1 MVSLQL
7 NIVRYNPLK
16 ASSFI
21 ELPESIKNKKAC
33 INVQNTGDD
42 KCFLWAVLSAEK
54 NIKKDPQRVSHYTP
68 FEDTLNM
75 DGIPTPVPIT
85 SIPRFERLNNRSV
98 NVYVLRWNRSLKK
111 HDIDPVY
118 ISDVKQ
124 PQHVNLLYISN
135 EKGQSHYVWIK
146 DMSRLLHGQSSRYK
160 VKHFICDRCLHGCI
174 SQRSLDKHTEKC
186 QEYRA
191 QRTVFPEP
199 DSKLKFDKIAH
210 QHPVEFFIVADLE
223 SSLEPF
229 STAHPDPSRSSSTP
243 IARHVPNSAA
253 YKVVSTDPRFY
264 APPSRIQGR
273 RLHWTVYRQPSGRCS
288 ENYRNS
294 ER

>member
-1 MVSLQL
+1 MSLWLLKIQNVCCIYFQNHSKKGTLEIFQNILIGWCLLNLVSLQL

-21 ELPESIKNKKAC
+21 ELPESIKNKQAC
-33 INVQNTGDD
+33 LNVQNTGDD
-42 KCFLWAVLSAEK
+42 KCFLWAILSAEK
-54 NIKKDPQRVSHYTP
+54 NIHRRDQPHRVSHYTE

-111 HDIDPVY
+111 HDVDPVY

-146 DMSRLLHGQSSRYK
+146 DMSRLLHGQTTQNR

-191 QRTVFPEP
+191 QRTVFAQFAILPR
-199 DSKLKFDKIAH
+199 KLHF
-210 QHPVEFFIVADLE
+210 L
-223 SSLEPF
+223 
-229 STAHPDPSRSSSTP
+229 
-243 IARHVPNSAA
+243 
-253 YKVVSTDPRFY
+253 RFLRY
-264 APPSRIQGR
+264 
-273 RLHWTVYRQPSGRCS
+273 
-288 ENYRNS
+288 
-294 ER
+294 